1 MPRTHITS
9 SEAGITPRCVTRRD
23 ALRLLIGAGICAT
36 VLPGVA
42 RAQTTQEKLD
52 AAQMDYEQAQAELDR
67 ITAEYEEIATQLSDT
82 MAQIV
87 DVSDQ
92 IEDKQAQIEETQ
104 AQIEDKQEIL
114 ARRMSSSYKAGPSST
129 IELLLSSAT
138 FDELASNI
146 YYLDKITESDSEMIA
161 EVRALRAQLEEEQAA
176 LEAQKADLEALQAD
190 QKAQLEDAREKQAES
205 QELVASLSTEVQEL
219 IAQRDAELLEAQRL
233 AEEKRKQE
241 EEEERRRKEQEQAQQ
256 NNSGGGSVSTTRPPA
271 ATGRGGGAAGGNT
284 PDAPPPPGGPP
295 GAARGANHEAHLAAV
310 INSCY
315 STPSPGVSLCAAWVT
330 NVFANAG
337 IGTFWGNA
345 DDMYYAWCGTSTA
358 NIQPGMIV
366 AVNSSPSSYAGRI
379 YGHIGIYL
387 GNGTVMD
394 NVGYVR
400 TTTLSYWVSY
410 YSALATPLCGW
421 LGGVALS

>member
-52 AAQMDYEQAQAELDR
+52 AAQMDYEQAEAELDR

-82 MAQIV
+82 TAQIV

-92 IEDKQAQIEETQ
+92 ITDKQAQIEETQ
-104 AQIEDKQEIL
+104 TKIEEKQEIL
-114 ARRMSSSYKAGPSST
+114 ARRMSSSYKAGPSSM
-129 IELLLSSAT
+129 IDLLLSSAT

-161 EVRALRAQLEEEQAA
+161 EVRELRTQLEEERAA

-190 QKAQLEDAREKQAES
+190 QKVQLEDARDKQAES

-241 EEEERRRKEQEQAQQ
+241 EEEERRRKEQEQAQAQQ
-256 NNSGGGSVSTTRPPA
+256 NNSGGGSSSATKPPA
-271 ATGRGGGAAGGNT
+271 ATGSGS
-284 PDAPPPPGGPP
+284 
-295 GAARGANHEAHLAAV
+295 LAAV
-310 INSCY
+310 INACY

-337 IGTFWGNA
+337 VGSFWGNA

>member
-23 ALRLLIGAGICAT
+23 ALRMLIGAGICAT

-52 AAQMDYEQAQAELDR
+52 AAQMDYEQAEAELDR

-82 MAQIV
+82 TAQIV

-92 IEDKQAQIEETQ
+92 ITDKQAQIEETQ
-104 AQIEDKQEIL
+104 TKIEEKQEIL

-129 IELLLSSAT
+129 IDLLLSSAT

-161 EVRALRAQLEEEQAA
+161 EVRELRTQLEEERAA
-176 LEAQKADLEALQAD
+176 LEAQKAALEALQAD
-190 QKAQLEDAREKQAES
+190 QKVQLEDARDKQAES

-241 EEEERRRKEQEQAQQ
+241 EEEERRRKEQEQQ
-256 NNSGGGSVSTTRPPA
+256 NSSGGSSGSVTRPPA
-271 ATGRGGGAAGGNT
+271 ASGSGS
-284 PDAPPPPGGPP
+284 
-295 GAARGANHEAHLAAV
+295 LAAV
-310 INSCY
+310 INACY

>member
-52 AAQMDYEQAQAELDR
+52 AAQMDYEQAEAELDR

-82 MAQIV
+82 TAQIV

-92 IEDKQAQIEETQ
+92 ITDKQAQIEETQ
-104 AQIEDKQEIL
+104 TKIEEKQEIL

-129 IELLLSSAT
+129 IDLLLSSAT

-161 EVRALRAQLEEEQAA
+161 EVRELRTQLEEERAA

-190 QKAQLEDAREKQAES
+190 QKVQLEDARDKQAES

-241 EEEERRRKEQEQAQQ
+241 EEEERRRKEQEQQ
-256 NNSGGGSVSTTRPPA
+256 NSSGGSSGGATRPPA
-271 ATGRGGGAAGGNT
+271 ASGSGS
-284 PDAPPPPGGPP
+284 
-295 GAARGANHEAHLAAV
+295 LAAV
-310 INSCY
+310 INACY

>member
-9 SEAGITPRCVTRRD
+9 SEAGITSRCVTRRD
-23 ALRLLIGAGICAT
+23 ALRMLIGAGICAT

-52 AAQMDYEQAQAELDR
+52 AAQMDYEQAEAELDR

-82 MAQIV
+82 TAQIV

-92 IEDKQAQIEETQ
+92 ITDKQAQIEETQ
-104 AQIEDKQEIL
+104 TKIEEKQEIL

-129 IELLLSSAT
+129 IDLLLSSAT

-161 EVRALRAQLEEEQAA
+161 EVRELRTQLEEERAA

-190 QKAQLEDAREKQAES
+190 QKVQLEDARDKQAES

-241 EEEERRRKEQEQAQQ
+241 EEEERRRKEQEQQ
-256 NNSGGGSVSTTRPPA
+256 NSSGGSSGSATRPPA
-271 ATGRGGGAAGGNT
+271 ASGSGS
-284 PDAPPPPGGPP
+284 
-295 GAARGANHEAHLAAV
+295 LAAV
-310 INSCY
+310 INACY

>member
-9 SEAGITPRCVTRRD
+9 FEAGITPRCVTRRD

-52 AAQMDYEQAQAELDR
+52 AAQMDYEQAEAELDR

-82 MAQIV
+82 TAQIV

-241 EEEERRRKEQEQAQQ
+241 EEEERRRKEQEQQ
-256 NNSGGGSVSTTRPPA
+256 NSSGGGSVSTTRPPA
-271 ATGRGGGAAGGNT
+271 ATGSGS
-284 PDAPPPPGGPP
+284 
-295 GAARGANHEAHLAAV
+295 LAAV

-421 LGGVALS
+421 LGGVVLS

>member
-23 ALRLLIGAGICAT
+23 ALRMLIGAGICAT

-52 AAQMDYEQAQAELDR
+52 AAQMDYEQAEAELDR

-82 MAQIV
+82 TAQIV

-92 IEDKQAQIEETQ
+92 ITDKQAQIEETQ
-104 AQIEDKQEIL
+104 TKIEEKQEIL

-129 IELLLSSAT
+129 IDLLLSSAT

-161 EVRALRAQLEEEQAA
+161 EVRELRTQLEEERAA

-190 QKAQLEDAREKQAES
+190 QKVQLEDARDKQAES

-241 EEEERRRKEQEQAQQ
+241 EEEERRRKEQEQQ
-256 NNSGGGSVSTTRPPA
+256 NSSGGSSGSVTRPPA
-271 ATGRGGGAAGGNT
+271 ASGSGS
-284 PDAPPPPGGPP
+284 
-295 GAARGANHEAHLAAV
+295 LAAV
-310 INSCY
+310 INACY

>member
-23 ALRLLIGAGICAT
+23 ALRMLIGAGICAT

-52 AAQMDYEQAQAELDR
+52 AAQMDDEQAAAELDR

-82 MAQIV
+82 TAQIV

-92 IEDKQAQIEETQ
+92 IADKQAQIEETQ
-104 AQIEDKQEIL
+104 TKIEEKQEIL

-129 IELLLSSAT
+129 IDLLLSSAT

-161 EVRALRAQLEEEQAA
+161 EVRELRTQLEEERAA

-190 QKAQLEDAREKQAES
+190 QKVQLEDARDKQAES

-241 EEEERRRKEQEQAQQ
+241 EEEERRRKEQEQQ
-256 NNSGGGSVSTTRPPA
+256 NSSGGSSGSATRPPA
-271 ATGRGGGAAGGNT
+271 ASGSGS
-284 PDAPPPPGGPP
+284 
-295 GAARGANHEAHLAAV
+295 LAAV
-310 INSCY
+310 INACY

>member
-52 AAQMDYEQAQAELDR
+52 AAQMDYEQAEAELDR

-82 MAQIV
+82 TAQIV

-92 IEDKQAQIEETQ
+92 ITDKQAQIEETQ
-104 AQIEDKQEIL
+104 TKIEEKQEIL

-129 IELLLSSAT
+129 IDLLLSSAT

-161 EVRALRAQLEEEQAA
+161 EVRELRTQLEEERAA

-190 QKAQLEDAREKQAES
+190 QKAQLEDARDKQAES

-256 NNSGGGSVSTTRPPA
+256 NNSSGGSVSTTRPPA
-271 ATGRGGGAAGGNT
+271 ATGSGS
-284 PDAPPPPGGPP
+284 
-295 GAARGANHEAHLAAV
+295 LAAV

>member
-52 AAQMDYEQAQAELDR
+52 AAQMDYEQAEAELDR

-82 MAQIV
+82 TAQIV

-92 IEDKQAQIEETQ
+92 ITDKQAQIEETQ
-104 AQIEDKQEIL
+104 TKIEEKQEIL
-114 ARRMSSSYKAGPSST
+114 ARRMSSSYKAGPSSM
-129 IELLLSSAT
+129 IDLLLSSAT

-161 EVRALRAQLEEEQAA
+161 EVRELRTQLEEERAA

-190 QKAQLEDAREKQAES
+190 QKVQLEDARDKQAES

-241 EEEERRRKEQEQAQQ
+241 EEEERRRKEQEQAQAQQ
-256 NNSGGGSVSTTRPPA
+256 NNSGGGSNSVTRPPA
-271 ATGRGGGAAGGNT
+271 ATGSGS
-284 PDAPPPPGGPP
+284 
-295 GAARGANHEAHLAAV
+295 LAAV
-310 INSCY
+310 INACY

-337 IGTFWGNA
+337 VGSFWGNA

>member
-52 AAQMDYEQAQAELDR
+52 AAQMDYEQAEAELDR

-82 MAQIV
+82 TAQIV

-92 IEDKQAQIEETQ
+92 ITDKQAQIEETQ
-104 AQIEDKQEIL
+104 TKIEEKQEIL

-129 IELLLSSAT
+129 IDLLLSSAT

-161 EVRALRAQLEEEQAA
+161 EVRELRTQLEEERAA

-190 QKAQLEDAREKQAES
+190 QKVQLEDARDKQAES

-241 EEEERRRKEQEQAQQ
+241 EEEERRRKEQEQQ
-256 NNSGGGSVSTTRPPA
+256 NSSGGSSGSATRPPA
-271 ATGRGGGAAGGNT
+271 ASGSGS
-284 PDAPPPPGGPP
+284 
-295 GAARGANHEAHLAAV
+295 LAAV
-310 INSCY
+310 INACY

>member
-52 AAQMDYEQAQAELDR
+52 AAQMDYEQAEAELDR

-82 MAQIV
+82 TAQIV

-92 IEDKQAQIEETQ
+92 ITDKQAQIEETQ
-104 AQIEDKQEIL
+104 TKIEEKQEIL

-129 IELLLSSAT
+129 IDLLLSSAT

-161 EVRALRAQLEEEQAA
+161 EVRELRTQLEEERAA

-190 QKAQLEDAREKQAES
+190 QKVQLEDARDKQAES

-241 EEEERRRKEQEQAQQ
+241 EEEERRRKEQEQQ
-256 NNSGGGSVSTTRPPA
+256 NSSGGSSGSATRPPA
-271 ATGRGGGAAGGNT
+271 ASGSGS
-284 PDAPPPPGGPP
+284 
-295 GAARGANHEAHLAAV
+295 LAAV
-310 INSCY
+310 INACY

-394 NVGYVR
+394 NVGYVGYVR

-421 LGGVALS
+421 LGGVVLS

>member
-52 AAQMDYEQAQAELDR
+52 AAQMDYEQAEAELDR

-82 MAQIV
+82 TAQIV

-92 IEDKQAQIEETQ
+92 ITDKQVQIEETQ
-104 AQIEDKQEIL
+104 TKIEEKQEIL

-129 IELLLSSAT
+129 IDLLLSSAT

-161 EVRALRAQLEEEQAA
+161 EVRELRTQLEEERAA

-190 QKAQLEDAREKQAES
+190 QKVQLEDARDKQAES

-241 EEEERRRKEQEQAQQ
+241 EEEERRRKEQEQQ
-256 NNSGGGSVSTTRPPA
+256 NSSGGSSGGATRPPA
-271 ATGRGGGAAGGNT
+271 ASGSGS
-284 PDAPPPPGGPP
+284 
-295 GAARGANHEAHLAAV
+295 LAAV
-310 INSCY
+310 INACY

>member
-23 ALRLLIGAGICAT
+23 ALRMLIGAGICAT

-52 AAQMDYEQAQAELDR
+52 AAQMDYEQAEAELDR

-82 MAQIV
+82 TAQIV

-92 IEDKQAQIEETQ
+92 IADKQAQIEETQ
-104 AQIEDKQEIL
+104 TKIEEKQEIL

-129 IELLLSSAT
+129 IDLLLSSAT

-161 EVRALRAQLEEEQAA
+161 EVRELRTQLEEERAA

-190 QKAQLEDAREKQAES
+190 QKVQLEDARDKQAES

-241 EEEERRRKEQEQAQQ
+241 EEEERRRKEQEQQ
-256 NNSGGGSVSTTRPPA
+256 NSSGGSSGSATRPPA
-271 ATGRGGGAAGGNT
+271 ASGSGS
-284 PDAPPPPGGPP
+284 
-295 GAARGANHEAHLAAV
+295 LAAV
-310 INSCY
+310 INASY

>member
-23 ALRLLIGAGICAT
+23 ALRMLIGAGICAT

-52 AAQMDYEQAQAELDR
+52 AAQMDYEQAEAELDR

-82 MAQIV
+82 TAQIV

-92 IEDKQAQIEETQ
+92 ITDKQAQIEETQ
-104 AQIEDKQEIL
+104 TRIEEKQEIL

-129 IELLLSSAT
+129 IDLLLSSAT

-161 EVRALRAQLEEEQAA
+161 EVRELRTQLEEERAA

-190 QKAQLEDAREKQAES
+190 QKVQLEDARDKQAES

-241 EEEERRRKEQEQAQQ
+241 EEEERRRKEQEQQ
-256 NNSGGGSVSTTRPPA
+256 NSSGGSSGSATRPPA
-271 ATGRGGGAAGGNT
+271 ASGSGS
-284 PDAPPPPGGPP
+284 
-295 GAARGANHEAHLAAV
+295 LAAV
-310 INSCY
+310 INACY

>member
-23 ALRLLIGAGICAT
+23 ALRMLIGAGLCAPL
-36 VLPGVA
+36 LPTVA
-42 RAQTTQEKLD
+42 RAHTPQEKLD
-52 AAQMDYEQAQAELDR
+52 AAQMDYEQAEAELDR

-82 MAQIV
+82 TAQIV

-92 IEDKQAQIEETQ
+92 IADKQAQIEETQ
-104 AQIEDKQEIL
+104 TKIEEKQEIL

-129 IELLLSSAT
+129 IDLLLSSAT

-161 EVRALRAQLEEEQAA
+161 EVRELRTQLEEERAA

-190 QKAQLEDAREKQAES
+190 QKVQLEDARDKQAES

-241 EEEERRRKEQEQAQQ
+241 EEEERRRKEQEQQ
-256 NNSGGGSVSTTRPPA
+256 NSSGGSSGSATRPPA
-271 ATGRGGGAAGGNT
+271 ASGSGS
-284 PDAPPPPGGPP
+284 
-295 GAARGANHEAHLAAV
+295 LAAV
-310 INSCY
+310 INACY

>member
-52 AAQMDYEQAQAELDR
+52 AAQMDYEQAEAELDR

-82 MAQIV
+82 TAQIV

-92 IEDKQAQIEETQ
+92 ITDKQAQIEETQ
-104 AQIEDKQEIL
+104 AKIEEKQEIL
-114 ARRMSSSYKAGPSST
+114 GRRMSSSYKAGPGST
-129 IELLLSSAT
+129 IDLLLSSAT

-161 EVRALRAQLEEEQAA
+161 EVRELRAQLEEEQAA

-256 NNSGGGSVSTTRPPA
+256 NNNSGDGSSSVTKPPA
-271 ATGRGGGAAGGNT
+271 ATGSGS
-284 PDAPPPPGGPP
+284 
-295 GAARGANHEAHLAAV
+295 LAAV
-310 INSCY
+310 INACY

-337 IGTFWGNA
+337 VGSFWGNA

-421 LGGVALS
+421 LGGVVLS

>member
-52 AAQMDYEQAQAELDR
+52 AAQMDYEQAEAELDR

-82 MAQIV
+82 TAQIV

-92 IEDKQAQIEETQ
+92 ITDKQAQIEETQ
-104 AQIEDKQEIL
+104 TKIEEKQEIL

-129 IELLLSSAT
+129 IDLLLSSAT

-161 EVRALRAQLEEEQAA
+161 EVRELRTQLEEERAA

-190 QKAQLEDAREKQAES
+190 QKVQLEDARDKQAES

-241 EEEERRRKEQEQAQQ
+241 EEEERRRKEQEQQ
-256 NNSGGGSVSTTRPPA
+256 NSSGGSSGSATRPPA
-271 ATGRGGGAAGGNT
+271 ASGSGS
-284 PDAPPPPGGPP
+284 
-295 GAARGANHEAHLAAV
+295 LAAV
-310 INSCY
+310 INACY

-421 LGGVALS
+421 LGGVVLS

>member
-52 AAQMDYEQAQAELDR
+52 AAQMDYEQAEAELDR

-82 MAQIV
+82 TAQIV

-92 IEDKQAQIEETQ
+92 ITDKQAQIEETQ
-104 AQIEDKQEIL
+104 TMIEEKQEIL

-129 IELLLSSAT
+129 IDLLLSSAT

-161 EVRALRAQLEEEQAA
+161 EVRELRTQLEEERAA

-190 QKAQLEDAREKQAES
+190 QKVQLEDARDKQAES

-241 EEEERRRKEQEQAQQ
+241 EEEERRRKEQEQQ
-256 NNSGGGSVSTTRPPA
+256 NSSGGSSGSATRPPA
-271 ATGRGGGAAGGNT
+271 ASGSGS
-284 PDAPPPPGGPP
+284 
-295 GAARGANHEAHLAAV
+295 LAAV
-310 INSCY
+310 INACY

>member
-23 ALRLLIGAGICAT
+23 ALRMLIGAGICAT

-52 AAQMDYEQAQAELDR
+52 AAQMDYEQAEAELDR

-82 MAQIV
+82 TAQIV

-92 IEDKQAQIEETQ
+92 IADKQAQIEETQ
-104 AQIEDKQEIL
+104 TKIEEKQEIL

-129 IELLLSSAT
+129 IDLLLSSAT

-161 EVRALRAQLEEEQAA
+161 EVRELRTQLEEERAA

-190 QKAQLEDAREKQAES
+190 QKVQLEDARDKQAES

-241 EEEERRRKEQEQAQQ
+241 EEEERRRKEQEQQ
-256 NNSGGGSVSTTRPPA
+256 NSSGGSSGSATRPPA
-271 ATGRGGGAAGGNT
+271 ASGSGS
-284 PDAPPPPGGPP
+284 
-295 GAARGANHEAHLAAV
+295 LAAV
-310 INSCY
+310 INACY

>member
-1 MPRTHITS
+1 M
-9 SEAGITPRCVTRRD
+9 
-23 ALRLLIGAGICAT
+23 
-36 VLPGVA
+36 
-42 RAQTTQEKLD
+42 
-52 AAQMDYEQAQAELDR
+52 
-67 ITAEYEEIATQLSDT
+67 
-82 MAQIV
+82 
-87 DVSDQ
+87 
-92 IEDKQAQIEETQ
+92 
-104 AQIEDKQEIL
+104 
-114 ARRMSSSYKAGPSST
+114 
-129 IELLLSSAT
+129 
-138 FDELASNI
+138 
-146 YYLDKITESDSEMIA
+146 
-161 EVRALRAQLEEEQAA
+161 
-176 LEAQKADLEALQAD
+176 
-190 QKAQLEDAREKQAES
+190 
-205 QELVASLSTEVQEL
+205 
-219 IAQRDAELLEAQRL
+219 
-233 AEEKRKQE
+233 
-241 EEEERRRKEQEQAQQ
+241 
-256 NNSGGGSVSTTRPPA
+256 
-271 ATGRGGGAAGGNT
+271 
-284 PDAPPPPGGPP
+284 
-295 GAARGANHEAHLAAV
+295 

-421 LGGVALS
+421 LGGVVLS

>member
-52 AAQMDYEQAQAELDR
+52 AAQMDYEQAEAELDR

-82 MAQIV
+82 TAQIV

-92 IEDKQAQIEETQ
+92 ITDKQAQIEETQ
-104 AQIEDKQEIL
+104 TKIEEKQEIL

-129 IELLLSSAT
+129 IDLLLSSAT

-161 EVRALRAQLEEEQAA
+161 EVRELRTQLEEERAA

-190 QKAQLEDAREKQAES
+190 QKVQLEDARDKQAES

-241 EEEERRRKEQEQAQQ
+241 EEEERRRKEQEQQ
-256 NNSGGGSVSTTRPPA
+256 NSSGGSSGSATRPPA
-271 ATGRGGGAAGGNT
+271 ASGSGS
-284 PDAPPPPGGPP
+284 
-295 GAARGANHEAHLAAV
+295 LAAV
-310 INSCY
+310 INACY

-394 NVGYVR
+394 NIGYVR

-421 LGGVALS
+421 LGGVVLS

>member
-52 AAQMDYEQAQAELDR
+52 AAQMDYEQAEAELDR

-82 MAQIV
+82 TAQIV

-92 IEDKQAQIEETQ
+92 ITDKQAQIEETQ
-104 AQIEDKQEIL
+104 AKIEEKQEIL
-114 ARRMSSSYKAGPSST
+114 GRRMSSSYKAGPGST
-129 IELLLSSAT
+129 IDLLLSSAT

-161 EVRALRAQLEEEQAA
+161 EVRELRAQLEEEQAT

-190 QKAQLEDAREKQAES
+190 QQVQLEDARDKQAES

-241 EEEERRRKEQEQAQQ
+241 EEEERRRKEQEQQ
-256 NNSGGGSVSTTRPPA
+256 NSSGGSSGSATRPPA
-271 ATGRGGGAAGGNT
+271 ASGSGS
-284 PDAPPPPGGPP
+284 
-295 GAARGANHEAHLAAV
+295 LAAV
-310 INSCY
+310 INACY

>member
-52 AAQMDYEQAQAELDR
+52 AAQMDYEQAEAELDR

-82 MAQIV
+82 TAQIV

-92 IEDKQAQIEETQ
+92 ITDKQAQIEETQ
-104 AQIEDKQEIL
+104 TKIEEKQEIL

-129 IELLLSSAT
+129 IDLLLSSAT

-161 EVRALRAQLEEEQAA
+161 EVRELRTQLEEERAA

-190 QKAQLEDAREKQAES
+190 QKVQLEDARDKQAES

-241 EEEERRRKEQEQAQQ
+241 EEEERRRKEQEQQ
-256 NNSGGGSVSTTRPPA
+256 NSSGGSSGSVTRPPA
-271 ATGRGGGAAGGNT
+271 ASGSGS
-284 PDAPPPPGGPP
+284 
-295 GAARGANHEAHLAAV
+295 LAAV
-310 INSCY
+310 INACY